1 MNAVELALAGVKLLS
16 PTIHNDTRGHFAEL
30 FTADELEMQGVPRQF
45 AQANVSQSLPGVIRG
60 LHYQVDPP
68 QGKLVTC
75 VAGKIFD
82 VVADIN
88 VDSPTFGRYVAVE
101 LDAVKRQLLW
111 IPPGYA
117 HGLAVLGDESAT
129 VIYYVDS
136 RYNPESEAGV
146 SWDDPTLAIQWPT
159 KEPLLSDR
167 DKLHPRISVAS

>member
-68 QGKLVTC
+68 QGTLVTC

-136 RYNPESEAGV
+136 RYSPESEAGV
-146 SWDDPTLAIQWPT
+146 SWDDPTLAIKWPT

>member
-1 MNAVELALAGVKLLS
+1 MNVVELALAGVKLFS
-16 PTIHNDTRGHFAEL
+16 PTIHNDARGHFAEL
-30 FTADELEMQGVPRQF
+30 FTADELERQGVPRQF
-45 AQANVSQSLPGVIRG
+45 AQANVSQSRPGVIRG

-88 VDSPTFGRYVAVE
+88 ADSPTFGRHVAVE

-111 IPPGYA
+111 IPSGYA
-117 HGLAVLGDESAT
+117 HGLAVLGDEPAT

-136 RYNPESEAGV
+136 RYSPGCEAGV
-146 SWDDPTLAIQWPT
+146 SWDDPTLAIRWPT

-167 DKLHPRISVAS
+167 DKMHPRISAAS

>member
-1 MNAVELALAGVKLLS
+1 MTAVELALAGVKLLS
-16 PTIHNDTRGHFAEL
+16 PTVYSDVRGHFAEL
-30 FTADELEMQGVPRQF
+30 FTADELEREGIPHQF
-45 AQANVSQSLPGVIRG
+45 AQANVSQSSPGVIRG
-60 LHYQVDPP
+60 LHYQLDPP

-75 VAGKIFD
+75 AAGRIFD
-82 VVADIN
+82 VVADIDVN
-88 VDSPTFGRYVAVE
+88 SPTFGRHIAIE

-117 HGLAVLGDESAT
+117 HGLAVLGDEPAT

-136 RYNPESEAGV
+136 RYSPGSEAGV

-167 DKLHPRISVAS
+167 DKLHPRVRVNG

>member
-1 MNAVELALAGVKLLS
+1 MNVVELALAGVKLLS

-60 LHYQVDPP
+60 LHYQVGPP

-75 VAGKIFD
+75 VAGKICD

-88 VDSPTFGRYVAVE
+88 VNSPTFGRHVAVE
-101 LDAVKRQLLW
+101 LDSAQRQLLW

-117 HGLAVLGDESAT
+117 HGLAVLGDEPAT

-136 RYNPESEAGV
+136 RYSPGSEVGV
-146 SWDDPTLAIQWPT
+146 SWDDPTLAIKWPT

>member
-1 MNAVELALAGVKLLS
+1 MNVVELALAGVKLLS

-60 LHYQVDPP
+60 LHYQVGPP
-68 QGKLVTC
+68 QGTLVTC

-88 VDSPTFGRYVAVE
+88 VNSPTFGRHVAVE
-101 LDAVKRQLLW
+101 LDSAQRQLLW

-117 HGLAVLGDESAT
+117 HGLAVLGDEPAT

-136 RYNPESEAGV
+136 RYSPGSEVGV
-146 SWDDPTLAIQWPT
+146 SWDDPTLAIKWPT
-159 KEPLLSDR
+159 KQPLLSDR
-167 DKLHPRISVAS
+167 DKRHPCLSIKT

>member
-1 MNAVELALAGVKLLS
+1 MTVVELALAGVKLLS
-16 PTIHNDTRGHFAEL
+16 PTVYSDVRGHFAEL
-30 FTADELEMQGVPRQF
+30 FTADELEREGIPHQF
-45 AQANVSQSLPGVIRG
+45 AQANVSQSSPGVIRG
-60 LHYQVDPP
+60 LHYQLDPP

-75 VAGKIFD
+75 AAGRI
-82 VVADIN
+82 AI
-88 VDSPTFGRYVAVE
+88 E

-117 HGLAVLGDESAT
+117 HGLAVLGDQPAT

-136 RYNPESEAGV
+136 RYSPGSEAGV

-167 DKLHPRISVAS
+167 DKLHPRVRANG